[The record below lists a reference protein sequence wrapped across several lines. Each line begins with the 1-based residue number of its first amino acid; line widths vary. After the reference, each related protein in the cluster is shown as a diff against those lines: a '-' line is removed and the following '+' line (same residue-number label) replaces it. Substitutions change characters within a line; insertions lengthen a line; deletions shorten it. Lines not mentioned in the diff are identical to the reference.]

1 MADKKLNEV
10 TKVTDMAYV
19 PVIMADGSI
28 GQIAKADLASVV
40 AGQNTKPWSF
50 ARADTSST
58 STYYITIDGY
68 NEAFDHNCRG
78 GGICIVSSQESKTQI
93 LYTDWGVKY
102 RFWGDSNWSEWFNI
116 YNP

>member
-1 MADKKLNEV
+1 MK
-10 TKVTDMAYV
+10 
-19 PVIMADGSI
+19 
-28 GQIAKADLASVV
+28 V

-50 ARADTSST
+50 AMNDTSST

-68 NEAFDHNCRG
+68 NEAFDHTCRG
-78 GGICIVSSQESKTQI
+78 GGICIVSSPKSKTQI

-102 RFWGDSNWSEWFNI
+102 RFWDGSNWSEWFNL